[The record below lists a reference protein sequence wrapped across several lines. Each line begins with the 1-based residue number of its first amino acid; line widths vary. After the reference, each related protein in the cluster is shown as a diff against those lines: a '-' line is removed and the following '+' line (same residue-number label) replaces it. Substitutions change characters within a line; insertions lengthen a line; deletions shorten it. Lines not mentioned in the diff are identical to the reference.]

1 VVSEPTTGV
10 PPAPTV
16 PAEEAPIPGV

>member
-1 VVSEPTTGV
+1 VSEPTTGV